1 MRLSHLAGAAKAV
14 LLATLSRLSPQ
25 EIREVAWMAAAI
37 SAPSSLAS
45 RLEDNPPQ
53 AIYGSPFGSS
63 ELVVPPNYLTH
74 SSLQAAWAPDASA
87 YTIYLDDNGVRQFKC
102 NWLYCP
108 RCTSPLR
115 ANVTAIS
122 VTLLT
127 LTGLWRFTAIQ
138 GRLSNFWDHY
148 ETHNPDRKVFRC
160 EWPGC
165 VATRTRERE
174 LKRHA
179 QTHLD
184 RDPATHDPAKALNEE
199 DLEQEQ
205 GASS

>member
-1 MRLSHLAGAAKAV
+1 MRISHLAGAAKAV

-37 SAPSSLAS
+37 SAPSSPAS

-63 ELVVPPNYLTH
+63 EVVVPPNYLTH

-108 RCTSPLR
+108 R
-115 ANVTAIS
+115 
-122 VTLLT
+122 
-127 LTGLWRFTAIQ
+127 W
-138 GRLSNFWDHY
+138 
-148 ETHNPDRKVFRC
+148 
-160 EWPGC
+160 C

-174 LKRHA
+174 LKCHA
-179 QTHLD
+179 QTHLET
-184 RDPATHDPAKALNEE
+184 PPPAKALDEE

-205 GASS
+205 GVSSQAWGSLLRIIQFFDNAQNPSGYSCGGRNA